1 MCIQFQYMKTIKET
15 STKSRGRVEVGRE
28 VGLAGVGWRDGEK
41 MQTIKINKI
50 YLFRIKI
57 KKIKNGLEQKEEI
70 SIKPEENEETRI
82 QKREEMLKNLWDNFQ
97 CPNIWIIGVPE

>member
-1 MCIQFQYMKTIKET
+1 M
-15 STKSRGRVEVGRE
+15 
-28 VGLAGVGWRDGEK
+28 AGVGWRDGEK

-97 CPNIWIIGVPE
+97 CPNI